1 MSKARIVVA
10 SLTLSAAA
18 FIGLMIEE
26 GYVGQAMI
34 PTKGDR
40 PTIGFGSTFHEDGR
54 PVKMG
59 ETITPTRALVLAKAH
74 VDKDEAI
81 FQKSLAGAELHQG
94 EYDLYLKFGYQ
105 FGMGNWQ
112 RSDMLK
118 NIKAKNYIGACN
130 ALLQYRF
137 AAGYDCSTMINGKR
151 NTRCWGVWERQK
163 QRHSDC
169 MALQK

>member
-1 MSKARIVVA
+1 MNKARVIVA

-18 FIGLMIEE
+18 FIGLVAEE

-59 ETITPTRALVLAKAH
+59 ETTTPTRALVLAQKH
-74 VDKDEAI
+74 VSKEEVI
-81 FQKSLAGAELHQG
+81 FRKSLEGASLQQG
-94 EYDLYLKFGYQ
+94 EFDLYMKFTYQ
-105 FGMGNWQ
+105 YGTGNWVKSAM
-112 RSDMLK
+112 RTKILAGDYK
-118 NIKAKNYIGACN
+118 GACD

-137 AAGYDCSTMINGKR
+137 AAGYDCSTMVNGKR
-151 NTRCWGVWERQK
+151 NTRCWGVWERQQ

-169 MALQK
+169 MALQA